1 MLRSRAQAMPGDIPV
16 VFSPKTD
23 VQIESALFS
32 VLTVFIWE
40 LSKVSLASELFLV
53 SGCFAC

>member
-1 MLRSRAQAMPGDIPV
+1 MPGDIPV

-23 VQIESALFS
+23 VQIESVLFS

-40 LSKVSLASELFLV
+40 LSKVSLASEVFLV

>member
-1 MLRSRAQAMPGDIPV
+1 MPGDIPV

-23 VQIESALFS
+23 VQMDSALFT

-40 LSKVSLASELFLV
+40 LSKVSLAE
-53 SGCFAC
+53 